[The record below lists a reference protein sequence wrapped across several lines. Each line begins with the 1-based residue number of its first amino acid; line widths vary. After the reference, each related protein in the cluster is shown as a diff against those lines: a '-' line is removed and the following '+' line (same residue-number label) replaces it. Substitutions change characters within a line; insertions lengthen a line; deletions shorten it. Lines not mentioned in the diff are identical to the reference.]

1 MCSGVWWQSVDA
13 GKERQQRY
21 IAKRYA
27 VTRFGE
33 GFEHYAVGA
42 EGGVEV
48 LRKFDAGV
56 ALHFDGRELPHAGKK
71 NVIVRTGIFHEQC
84 AALGIAE
91 NGGRDFDVDRS
102 ALLARCGNFIG

>member
-1 MCSGVWWQSVDA
+1 MCSGACRQVVDA
-13 GKERQQRY
+13 DKERQQRY

-27 VTRFGE
+27 VAGFGE
-33 GFEHYAVGA
+33 GFERYAVRA
-42 EGGVEV
+42 EGGVEM

-71 NVIVRTGIFHEQC
+71 NVIVRAGIFHEQC

-91 NGGRDFDVDRS
+91 NGGRDFDVDRG